1 MSISAVIP
9 AHNEESTV
17 GKVVEQCVS
26 YCDEVIV
33 VDDGSSDRTGEVA
46 VAAGATVIR
55 NPINL
60 GTVKSVEIG
69 LRTASK
75 EMIVTLDADGQ
86 HDPSQIPLL
95 IAPISQGVA
104 DLVLGKRLCELP
116 FSEHVI
122 STLTRRRVN
131 CEDVGSSFRAIRRD
145 LALRMHLWGFC
156 LCGSLILEAQEHGAR
171 IVEVPITLKRRAGG
185 KSHWPS
191 PFARGTMHSKQA
203 VLLAWHLAYSSI
215 PKFSATRHRPVNA

>member
-1 MSISAVIP
+1 MG
-9 AHNEESTV
+9 N
-17 GKVVEQCVS
+17 VVKECLA

-33 VDDGSSDRTGEVA
+33 VDDGSRDKTGEIA

-60 GTVKSVEIG
+60 GTVKSVGIG

-75 EMIVTLDADGQ
+75 EVIVTLDADGQ
-86 HDPSQIPLL
+86 HDPSQIPLM
-95 IAPISQGVA
+95 IDPITQGVA
-104 DLVLGKRLCELP
+104 DLVLGKRLRGLP

-131 CEDVGSSFRAIRRD
+131 CEDVGSSYRAMRRD
-145 LALRMHLWGFC
+145 LALRMRLWGFC
-156 LCGSLILEAQEHGAR
+156 LCGSLVLEAQEHGAR
-171 IVEVPITLKRRAGG
+171 IVEVPITLKPRAGG

-191 PFARGTMHSKQA
+191 QFARGRMHSKQA
-203 VLLAWHLAYSSI
+203 LLLAWHLAISSI
-215 PKFSATRHRPVNA
+215 P